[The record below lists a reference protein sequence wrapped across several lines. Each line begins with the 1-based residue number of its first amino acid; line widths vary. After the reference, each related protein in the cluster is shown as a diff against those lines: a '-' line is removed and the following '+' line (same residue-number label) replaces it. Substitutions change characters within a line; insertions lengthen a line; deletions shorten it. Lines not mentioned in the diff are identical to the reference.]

1 MPRGKKTCP
10 KCSKE
15 HGPRTHK
22 CDCGYEFFQTAAVV
36 VAPNEPMVLANEHHQ
51 TLGNVKS
58 IIANVEA
65 RKSVPSPVVAPS
77 QPAQVS
83 KPAPPPQNP
92 QVAYRRGGRN
102 IYTPAGDCPVRPRGY
117 KADKWDEP
125 FTDDVVKEWAQEVYD
140 SGPPYLPQAVVYFAR
155 FYWNIN
161 GAEFNRVR
169 DLILET
175 LVPKRSSY
183 EPDEYDDNDIR
194 DELAVKD

>member
-22 CDCGYEFFQTAAVV
+22 CDCGHEFFQAAV
-36 VAPNEPMVLANEHHQ
+36 VAPNEPMVLATEHQH
-51 TLGNVKS
+51 TIGSVKN

-65 RKSVPSPVVAPS
+65 RKSAPIVATPS

-83 KPAPPPQNP
+83 KPAAPPQNP
-92 QVAYRRGGRN
+92 QVEYRRGGRN
-102 IYTPAGDCPVRPRGY
+102 IYAPAGDCPVRPRGY

-125 FTDDVVKEWAQEVYD
+125 FTDEVVKEWAQEVYD
-140 SGPPYLPQAVVYFAR
+140 SGQPYLPQAVVYFAR
-155 FYWNIN
+155 FYWDIN
-161 GAEFNRVR
+161 GPEFNRVR
-169 DLILET
+169 SLILET
-175 LVPKRSSY
+175 LIPKRSSH
-183 EPDEYDDNDIR
+183 EPDEDDAIR